1 VKASIISVGNSKGI
15 ILPAA
20 ILKKLNIYSKS
31 EVDISID
38 NDAIVIKPKPR
49 RGWEELFAVATKTS
63 NSNVDM
69 FEGIENEF
77 DQEEWKW

>member
-1 VKASIISVGNSKGI
+1 MKASIIRIGNSQGI

-38 NDAIVIKPKPR
+38 NFAIVIKPKSR
-49 RGWEELFAVATKTS
+49 MGWEELFAAATKTS
-63 NSNVDM
+63 NSEVDT
-69 FEGIENEF
+69 FEGLDNKF
-77 DQEEWKW
+77 DEEE